1 MKVIIIGGSGHWHI
15 VSDAI
20 SAGADIDAAAI
31 APYRPEED
39 MASALSAFKGARYYS
54 DWREMADN
62 EDADFAIVNPW
73 FGHISEVSL
82 YCLKKGLNVY
92 SEKPLATTMEGY
104 EALKE
109 AAKTSSAA
117 LGGMFNYRFTP
128 WFMGLESLVNEGL
141 IGEVRTAHAQKSYRL
156 GTRAPFY
163 SQRATMGGLIPWVAI
178 HAIDWVDAF
187 MGKCLNVSA
196 RHSAM
201 FNGGNGTMEIS
212 SAVLMGMEN
221 EGIAT
226 VTADF
231 FRPTGSKRHDDDRIR
246 LTGTRGMAE
255 VRDGSL
261 LFENEEKMREYPLP
275 EAKNAFVEFAKA
287 VNEGRAEEF
296 TAPSLEATLVA
307 LKARESAD
315 NGGVLINV
323 R

>member
-1 MKVIIIGGSGHWHI
+1 MKVIVIGGSGHWHI
-15 VSDAI
+15 VSDAV
-20 SAGADIDAAAI
+20 SAGADIEVTGI
-31 APYRPEED
+31 APYRVEED
-39 MASALSAFKGARYYS
+39 ISYALAAFKGAKYYA
-54 DWREMADN
+54 DWRETADS

-73 FGHISEVSL
+73 FGYISEVSV
-82 YCLKKGLNVY
+82 YCLKKGMNVY

-104 EALKE
+104 EALVD
-109 AAKTSSAA
+109 AAKGSKGA

-128 WFMGLESLVNEGL
+128 WFMGLKALVGEGL
-141 IGEVRTAHAQKSYRL
+141 IGEVRTAHAIKSYRL

-163 SQRATMGGLIPWVAI
+163 SERATMGGLIPWVAI

-187 MGKCLNVSA
+187 MGKCLAVSA
-196 RHSAM
+196 RHSSM
-201 FNGGNGTMEIS
+201 FSGGNGTMEIS

-255 VRDGSL
+255 VRDGVL
-261 LFENEEKMREYPLP
+261 RFENEEKMREYPLP

-287 VNEGRAEEF
+287 VYEGRAEEF

-307 LKARESAD
+307 F
-315 NGGVLINV
+315 
-323 R
+323 